1 MELNEGRTLVGGKG
15 TGELIWPAEKM
26 KGVRLLD
33 PVSAYGL
40 CRAYGLKTADCT

>member
-33 PVSAYGL
+33 PVSVYGL

>member
-15 TGELIWPAEKM
+15 TGELIWPAERM

-33 PVSAYGL
+33 LVSAYGL
-40 CRAYGLKTADCT
+40 REAYGLKTADCT